1 MGAESRKT
9 QIQSPF
15 ASEKSDMEG
24 ICLFVFLW
32 VLFVWIFLF
41 YLVGWLLFIF
51 FFFFSGFKYTVLKLS
66 LHVYVLKFLV

>member
-24 ICLFVFLW
+24 ICLFVYGCYLYGF
-32 VLFVWIFLF
+32 FFLF
-41 YLVGWLLFIF
+41 GWLVVIYLFI
-51 FFFFSGFKYTVLKLS
+51 FFSGFKYTVLKLS